1 MPRAKKTPEVP
12 TDRLDEMLVRLK
24 LSGIRDQLDNLLDE
38 AARANLSARE
48 TLMLLCE
55 REIARKDHRRI
66 DMALKLAHFPA
77 VKELA
82 GFDFDAQPSVDP
94 KQIRDLAAARWIANG
109 ENVLLLGPP
118 GVGKTHLGIAL
129 GREAIL
135 AGYSVQFT
143 TAMALV
149 ASLVKAQAEKRLDE
163 KLMGLAKPKLLIIDE
178 LGYLPLEPDAAHLF
192 FQLVSR
198 RYETGA
204 MLITSNRSVAEW
216 GTVFADPVV
225 ATAILDRLLHHSH
238 VLTIRGDSYRL
249 RAKRQSGLI
258 KAPPA
263 GDAATVGSASLHAA
277 TGGDHQSTQST

>member
-1 MPRAKKTPEVP
+1 MPRAKKTPDVP
-12 TDRLDEMLVRLK
+12 ADRLDEMLVRLK
-24 LSGIRDQLDNLLDE
+24 LSGIRDQLDSLLDE

-118 GVGKTHLGIAL
+118 GVGKTHLAIAL

-149 ASLVKAQAEKRLDE
+149 AGLAKAQAEKRLDE
-163 KLMGLAKPKLLIIDE
+163 KLIALAKPKLLIIDE

-198 RYETGA
+198 RYEMGA

-249 RAKRQSGLI
+249 RAKRKSGLI
-258 KAPPA
+258 KAPA
-263 GDAATVGSASLHAA
+263 GDGAPVGSASLHAA
-277 TGGDHQSTQST
+277 TGEAHQPTQST

>member
-1 MPRAKKTPEVP
+1 MPRPKKPPHVP
-12 TDRLDEMLVRLK
+12 ADRLDEMLTRLQ
-24 LSGIRDQLDNLLDE
+24 LTGIRDQIDSLLDE

-48 TLMLLCE
+48 TLAMLCE
-55 REIARKDHRRI
+55 REIARKDHRRVE
-66 DMALKLAHFPA
+66 MALKLAHFPA
-77 VKELA
+77 VKELN
-82 GFDFDAQPSVDP
+82 GFDFEAQPSIDP
-94 KQIRDLAAARWIANG
+94 RQIRDLAAARFIANG

-118 GVGKTHLGIAL
+118 GVGKTHLAVAL

-135 AGYSVQFT
+135 AGYAVQFT
-143 TAMALV
+143 TATTLV
-149 ASLVKAQAEKRLDE
+149 AGLVKAHGERRLDE
-163 KLMGLAKPKLLIIDE
+163 KLLALSKPKLLIIDE

-216 GTVFADPVV
+216 GMVFADPVV

-249 RAKRQSGLI
+249 RAKRKSGLI
-258 KAPPA
+258 KAPAP
-263 GDAATVGSASLHAA
+263 GDGPPVGSASLRSA
-277 TGGDHQSTQST
+277 TGGTENQPRS

>member
-1 MPRAKKTPEVP
+1 MPRAKKTPELP

-149 ASLVKAQAEKRLDE
+149 AGLVKAQAEKRLDE

-225 ATAILDRLLHHSH
+225 ATAILDRLIHHSH

-258 KAPPA
+258 KAPLA

-277 TGGDHQSTQST
+277 TGGDHQLTQST

>member
-1 MPRAKKTPEVP
+1 MPRAKKTPDVP
-12 TDRLDEMLVRLK
+12 ADRLDEMLVRLK

-118 GVGKTHLGIAL
+118 GVGKTHLAIAL

-149 ASLVKAQAEKRLDE
+149 AGLAKAQADKRLDE
-163 KLMGLAKPKLLIIDE
+163 KLMALAKPKLLIIDE

-249 RAKRQSGLI
+249 RAKRKSGLI
-258 KAPPA
+258 KAPA
-263 GDAATVGSASLHAA
+263 GDGASVGSASLHAA
-277 TGGDHQSTQST
+277 TGEDHQLTQST

>member
-1 MPRAKKTPEVP
+1 MARATKTPDVP
-12 TDRLDEMLVRLK
+12 SDRLDGMLVRLK
-24 LSGIRDQLDNLLDE
+24 LTGTRDQLDSLLDE
-38 AARANLSARE
+38 AARSDLSTRE
-48 TLMLLCE
+48 TLALLCE

-82 GFDFDAQPSVDP
+82 GFDFEAQPSIDP
-94 KQIRDLAAARWIANG
+94 KQIRDLAASRWIANG

-118 GVGKTHLGIAL
+118 GVGKTHLAVAL

-149 ASLVKAQAEKRLDE
+149 AGLAKAHAEKRLDE
-163 KLMGLAKPKLLIIDE
+163 KLLGLSKAKLLIVDE

-249 RAKRQSGLI
+249 RAKRRSGLI
-258 KAPPA
+258 KAPAA
-263 GDAATVGSASLHAA
+263 GDGAPVGSASLHAA
-277 TGGDHQSTQST
+277 TGGTEPQPRS

>member
-1 MPRAKKTPEVP
+1 MPREKRMPEAP
-12 TDRLDEMLVRLK
+12 ADRLDEMLARLK
-24 LSGIRDQLDNLLDE
+24 LSGIRDHLDSLLDE
-38 AARANLSARE
+38 AARSNLSTRE
-48 TLMLLCE
+48 ALAMFCE

-82 GFDFDAQPSVDP
+82 GFDFEAQPAVDP
-94 KQIRDLAAARWIANG
+94 KQIRDLAASRWIANG

-118 GVGKTHLGIAL
+118 GVGKTHLAIAL

-135 AGYSVQFT
+135 AGYSVQFS
-143 TAMALV
+143 TAMPLV
-149 ASLVKAQAEKRLDE
+149 ASLAKAHSEKRLDE
-163 KLMGLAKPKLLIIDE
+163 KLLSLAKAKLLIVDE

-198 RYETGA
+198 RYEMGA
-204 MLITSNRSVAEW
+204 ILITSNRSVAEW
-216 GTVFADPVV
+216 GAVFGDPVV

-249 RAKRQSGLI
+249 RAKRKSGLFR
-258 KAPPA
+258 PPA
-263 GDAATVGSASLHAA
+263 GDGAPVGSASLRAA
-277 TGGDHQSTQST
+277 TGDQPPKP

>member
-1 MPRAKKTPEVP
+1 MPRAKKAPDVP
-12 TDRLDEMLVRLK
+12 ADRLDEMLMRLK
-24 LSGIRDQLDNLLDE
+24 LSGIRDQLDSLLDE
-38 AARANLSARE
+38 AARASLSTRE
-48 TLMLLCE
+48 TLTLLCE

-66 DMALKLAHFPA
+66 EMALKLAHFPA

-82 GFDFDAQPSVDP
+82 GFDFEAQPSVDP
-94 KQIRDLAAARWIANG
+94 KQIRDLAASRWIAHG

-118 GVGKTHLGIAL
+118 GVGKTHLAIAL

-143 TAMALV
+143 TAMALG
-149 ASLVKAQAEKRLDE
+149 AGLAKAKADRRLDE
-163 KLMGLAKPKLLIIDE
+163 KLLALSKPKLLIVDE

-198 RYETGA
+198 RYEAGA

-249 RAKRQSGLI
+249 RAKRRSGLI
-258 KAPPA
+258 TPPA
-263 GDAATVGSASLHAA
+263 GDRAPVGAASLHAVTA
-277 TGGDHQSTQST
+277 DHQPNP

>member
-1 MPRAKKTPEVP
+1 MPRAKKTPDLP
-12 TDRLDEMLVRLK
+12 SDPLDAMLARLK
-24 LSGIRDQLDNLLDE
+24 LSGIREGLDSLLDE
-38 AARANLSARE
+38 AGRANLSIRE
-48 TLMLLCE
+48 ALIMLCE

-66 DMALKLAHFPA
+66 DMALKLAHFPV

-82 GFDFDAQPSVDP
+82 GFEFDAQPSIDP

-118 GVGKTHLGIAL
+118 GVGKTHLAIAL

-135 AGYSVQFT
+135 AGYTVQFT

-149 ASLVKAQAEKRLDE
+149 AGLVKAQSERRLDE
-163 KLMGLAKPKLLIIDE
+163 KLATLAKPKLLIIDE

-198 RYETGA
+198 RYESGA
-204 MLITSNRSVAEW
+204 MLITSNRAVSEW
-216 GTVFADPVV
+216 GTVFADAVV

-249 RAKRQSGLI
+249 RAKRRSGLL
-258 KAPPA
+258 KSGLGDAPP
-263 GDAATVGSASLHAA
+263 VGSAALQPAA
-277 TGGDHQSTQST
+277 ET

>member
-149 ASLVKAQAEKRLDE
+149 AGLVKAQAEKRLDE

-263 GDAATVGSASLHAA
+263 GDAATVGSAALHAA
-277 TGGDHQSTQST
+277 TGEGHQPM

>member
-1 MPRAKKTPEVP
+1 MPRAKKTPDVP
-12 TDRLDEMLVRLK
+12 ADRLDEMLVRLK
-24 LSGIRDQLDNLLDE
+24 LSGIRDQLDSLLDE

-118 GVGKTHLGIAL
+118 GVGKTHLAIAL

-149 ASLVKAQAEKRLDE
+149 AGLAKAQAEKRLDE
-163 KLMGLAKPKLLIIDE
+163 KLIALAKPKLLIIDE

-198 RYETGA
+198 RYEMGA

-249 RAKRQSGLI
+249 RAKRKSGLI
-258 KAPPA
+258 KAPA
-263 GDAATVGSASLHAA
+263 GDGLPVGSASLHAV
-277 TGGDHQSTQST
+277 TGETNLQPQS